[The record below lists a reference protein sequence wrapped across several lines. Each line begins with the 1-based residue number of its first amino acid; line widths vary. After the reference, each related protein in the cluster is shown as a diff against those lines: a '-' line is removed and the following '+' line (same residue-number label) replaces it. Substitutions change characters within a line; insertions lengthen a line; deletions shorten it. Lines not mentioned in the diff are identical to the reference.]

1 MILIPLTLLHF
12 TAFNVFFGAIPGIR
26 VKVIPLLANYVSFV
40 ETRFHDDSPWAA
52 IGEVYYQ
59 EYGFVALSA
68 VFLLLAA
75 FRFVGN
81 SDRTIGGLRIAM
93 NALSLPLALGAGTC
107 LIAAWQI
114 SNGTYCE
121 VLETLVPSCD
131 LRSTDQLKFAIIG
144 MVHAVAAFF
153 LFFRFRAD

>member
-1 MILIPLTLLHF
+1 
-12 TAFNVFFGAIPGIR
+12 
-26 VKVIPLLANYVSFV
+26 
-40 ETRFHDDSPWAA
+40 
-52 IGEVYYQ
+52 
-59 EYGFVALSA
+59 
-68 VFLLLAA
+68 
-75 FRFVGN
+75 
-81 SDRTIGGLRIAM
+81 M

>member
-1 MILIPLTLLHF
+1 MMILIPLTLLHF

-68 VFLLLAA
+68 VLLCSS
-75 FRFVGN
+75 RH
-81 SDRTIGGLRIAM
+81 SD
-93 NALSLPLALGAGTC
+93 S
-107 LIAAWQI
+107 W
-114 SNGTYCE
+114 
-121 VLETLVPSCD
+121 ETQTA
-131 LRSTDQLKFAIIG
+131 RSVDSG
-144 MVHAVAAFF
+144 SP
-153 LFFRFRAD
+153 

>member
-68 VFLLLAA
+68 VLLAPRGIPIRGK
-75 FRFVGN
+75 FRPHDRWTQDRHECTLVAARPRSWN
-81 SDRTIGGLRIAM
+81 LSDRCVADLQ
-93 NALSLPLALGAGTC
+93 
-107 LIAAWQI
+107 WH
-114 SNGTYCE
+114 
-121 VLETLVPSCD
+121 VL
-131 LRSTDQLKFAIIG
+131 
-144 MVHAVAAFF
+144 
-153 LFFRFRAD
+153 